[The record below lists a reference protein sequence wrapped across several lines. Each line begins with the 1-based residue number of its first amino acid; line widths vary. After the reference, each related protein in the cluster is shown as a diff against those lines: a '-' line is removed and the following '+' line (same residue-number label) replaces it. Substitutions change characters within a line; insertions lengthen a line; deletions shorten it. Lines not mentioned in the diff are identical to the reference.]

1 MQSTSGSP
9 GPNMGRGILRSAP
22 DSASV
27 SLMTDPSEPNLRY
40 ENPERPP
47 VSSALPPLPQI
58 RRPII
63 IWLVPILTFVSVLS
77 SVPALVLT
85 YQKWDSVRDGLE
97 KQLADLQPDYSAS
110 DVRTAVLVGLIVM
123 VGFGIAFS
131 LFELRASV
139 RLLDKRRGARTALL
153 WLAAFHVPLVAVTAQ
168 LRDLGQLSH
177 NAAWVQGVCLVLAV
191 AVAYWIGVGKWLK
204 AVTRQGPIP
213 LRPST
218 DGR

>member
-1 MQSTSGSP
+1 MVDGSP
-9 GPNMGRGILRSAP
+9 GPQWVGGSTVLRWSF
-22 DSASV
+22 DNV
-27 SLMTDPSEPNLRY
+27 SPMTDREEPNLRY
-40 ENPERPP
+40 EHPERPP

-63 IWLVPILTFVSVLS
+63 VWLVPILTFVSVLS

-85 YQKWDSVRDGLE
+85 YRKWDSVRDGLE
-97 KQLADLQPDYSAS
+97 KQLADLQPDYSAD
-110 DVRTAVLVGLIVM
+110 DVRVAVLVGLIVM
-123 VGFGIAFS
+123 VGFAILFS
-131 LFELRASV
+131 LAELRASV

-153 WLAAFHVPLVAVTAQ
+153 WFAAFHVPLIAVTGQ

-191 AVAYWIGVGKWLK
+191 AIAYWIGVGRWLR
-204 AVTRQGPIP
+204 AVQRQGPIP

-218 DGR
+218 DRR